1 MAEDAIQ
8 LSDQLGVLRRR
19 WRVVVATLLLAV
31 GVGVLIIMLSPKT
44 YVATAQMQ
52 LDADPTADSGA
63 LTAEQV
69 ATEALVVVSSESLQ
83 ATIDQLGLSETPDDL
98 LDTVS
103 VEPEASGAAVVSITA
118 SRESPSEAADIANT
132 LGLTYLEAGGAGDV
146 ERLAEVD
153 SRIDEIYDT
162 IARVDGELADT
173 TDPQRRT
180 ELLIERRRATAE
192 RSLLVDARAS
202 IALGQD
208 TGAETGDI
216 VNPASAPSSA
226 ASPRPLQ
233 TLVLAGVLGLLLG
246 IGLAYLRDYLD
257 DVVRHEGKLGK
268 ALGGMP
274 VLGRIPR
281 RRRRERRAPAG
292 TETPESATSQAY
304 RALGANI
311 RFLLSEPSTDGA
323 PASAGRPTS
332 SGPDRQSRGKGLV
345 LLVSSASRSEG
356 RTSTALNLALA
367 TARAELNVVLIDA
380 ELRRPRLGQ
389 LIGLPDGPG
398 LADVLAGTTSSREAL
413 FNGQTST
420 LLVMPAGTL
429 PENATELS
437 AAPELVDLLDD
448 LTDEADLV
456 VIDSP
461 AVLVVADGLDMA
473 RHADLTVLAVR
484 EDLSRTQDVTEAVH
498 RLEQAGAHV
507 AGVVL
512 TDVGHR
518 RRRPTAATL

>member
-1 MAEDAIQ
+1 MADDAIQ

-19 WRVVVATLLLAV
+19 WRVLVAALVLAV
-31 GVGVLIIMLSPKT
+31 GVGVLIIALAPRT
-44 YVATAQMQ
+44 YVATAQVA
-52 LDADPTADSGA
+52 LEADPSADTDGLS
-63 LTAEQV
+63 AEQV

-83 ATIDQLGLSETPDDL
+83 ATIDDLGLSETPDEL

-103 VEPEASGAAVVSITA
+103 VEPEESGAAGLSITA
-118 SRESPSEAADIANT
+118 TRGSPSEAADIANT
-132 LGLTYLEAGGAGDV
+132 LGATYLDASDDRAL

-153 SRIDEIYDT
+153 SQIDAIYDT
-162 IARVDGELADT
+162 IARVDGQLANT

-180 ELLIERRRATAE
+180 ELLIERRRAAAE
-192 RSLLVDARAS
+192 RSLLVDARAA
-202 IALGQD
+202 IALGQGA
-208 TGAETGDI
+208 GAETGEV
-216 VNPASAPSSA
+216 VNPASEPGAP

-233 TLVLAGVLGLLLG
+233 TLALAGVLGLLLG

-281 RRRRERRAPAG
+281 RRRRERRAPGG

-311 RFLLSEPSTDGA
+311 RYLLSDPPTDGA
-323 PASAGRPTS
+323 SATAGHTS
-332 SGPDRQSRGKGLV
+332 TGPDRQSRGKGLV
-345 LLVSSASRSEG
+345 LLVSSAARAEG

-367 TARAELNVVLIDA
+367 TARAGLNVVLIDA

-398 LADVLAGTTSSREAL
+398 LADVLAGTTPSRDAL

-429 PENATELS
+429 PDNATELS
-437 AAPELVDLLDD
+437 ASPELVDLLDD

-512 TDVGHR
+512 TDVSHR